1 MKRNYLLTTVLSAL
15 LAWSSATA
23 ASVAGRPKGPIP
35 QTQPN
40 IVHILTDDLGW
51 QDVACYYRSV
61 RGKESLI
68 ETPNMD
74 RIAKNGML
82 FMQAYS
88 PSPVCAPSRAAY
100 MAGQSTLKAGVL
112 HVLGGTPSRPRTP
125 TFKYIDPIYTARLS
139 LETPTIATLLKD
151 AGYITAHIQKFH
163 FGGVNHGFPG
173 PLDYGFDFSWT
184 TGPGMR
190 YNDPD
195 LWDPNDKKRA
205 DYQGIW
211 APLKPDRLS
220 NFPSSHDPEAPYSL
234 DADDRPYDSVVDLS
248 IRWMD
253 KVKGQ
258 GKPFFINFCPSF
270 VHGPIG
276 SRDRKRLELYCE
288 KMGFPFPTEPGR
300 VTDKQ
305 KGQVNPYY
313 AAMIDSA
320 DWQVGQILTFLETTD
335 DPRNPGHKLI
345 DNTYIMVSSDNGGST
360 HGGTPTGSEACAD
373 NTPLRAGKKSA
384 YEGGVRIPF
393 IIQGPGIQA
402 DSINNTPINLL
413 DMLPTYVAMSGE
425 KPKRELDIDGCNVLP
440 LMLGQDN
447 TVKFADGSV
456 RDTMFFS
463 FPIEQFANSVIR
475 KGGWKLLWNHVPE
488 MNGFEE
494 VQLYRLYNLDGSVCD
509 LGEAKNVAD
518 TNPDRRDA
526 MLKELKAWLKANNAI
541 LPYKNAHLA
550 GAKLAGSEQVPAVI
564 HTGIRDDVVTVRVE
578 TEVGKAKIVEALLF
592 YTTNGSGELRDHK
605 NYEEWF
611 IASATLH
618 ADGAEAFAPPGM
630 THGIFYLRDANGFV
644 VNSELLP
651 ARITPGS
658 DIWAKGSEFIENVY
672 GYRPGLISLINTGLS
687 AVQSATQ
694 SGQNTARLS
703 AAIEAAKAVAQTPVD
718 EKSYAR
724 SMSSLR
730 HAIQSLDVSEAKLP
744 VLNQFKMKK
753 WSTPEQGAI
762 SSRGDNGPH
771 EPAQNAFDGNPK
783 TKWLDFSPQDSWIQY
798 AYVAPKAVTGY
809 AITSADEPA
818 ARDPMDWQ
826 LLGSNDGKTWAMLD
840 TRSGEQ
846 WLKRY
851 EKRSFKLSNQTAC
864 KFYRMKIS
872 AVRDVAQAN
881 SVQLAE
887 VEFLTAQSTSAS
899 GGKAR
904 FVSNL
909 DAGKPQTVVT
919 FGTSLTAVGAWVDQ
933 LRTVI
938 EQQYPGQ
945 AKVINGAQGGANS
958 DWGRGAL
965 DEKVL
970 KHNPDTVLIEFS
982 VNDAVA
988 RRKTSVAHA
997 RGNLENMIKRIIK
1010 QNSDCEII
1018 LQVMNPPVGHTKTQ
1032 RPNLLAYNQM
1042 VRDVAKERGFQ
1053 LIDHYPVWE
1062 KLLNDD
1068 PLKFLFYVP
1077 DTIHPVREGALQV
1090 ITPTMLHALGLK
1102 PGKPELS
1109 EDAPCW
1115 KYLSR
1120 GLMDKD
1126 KDRVITHEEFNNY
1139 WKKLF
1144 TNNDANLDGE
1154 LSADEFGPQVL
1165 FDALDADQ
1173 DRQVTLDEFLKVYAP
1188 HFTRFE

>member
-1 MKRNYLLTTVLSAL
+1 MIQNKFTIAAAVLVAAL
-15 LAWSSATA
+15 GG
-23 ASVAGRPKGPIP
+23 ASVAPATP
-35 QTQPN
+35 QPN

-51 QDVACYYRSV
+51 QDVACYYRTV

-100 MAGQSTLKAGVL
+100 MAGQSTLKTGVL

-234 DADDRPYDSVVDLS
+234 DEDDRPYDSVVDLS

-258 GKPFFINFCPSF
+258 GKPFFVNFCPSF

-288 KMGFPFPTEPGR
+288 KMGYPFPTEPGR
-300 VTDKQ
+300 LSDKK

-320 DWQVGQILTFLETTD
+320 DWQVGQILSFLETTD

-345 DNTYIMVSSDNGGST
+345 DNTYIMVSSDNGGAT
-360 HGGTPTGSEACAD
+360 HAGTPTGLEACAD

-402 DSINNTPINLL
+402 DSINNTPIDLL
-413 DMLPTYVAMSGE
+413 DMLPTYVAMSGKE
-425 KPKRELDIDGCNVLP
+425 PQRELDIDGCNILP
-440 LMLGQDN
+440 LLLGQDN
-447 TVKFADGSV
+447 KVKFTDGRV
-456 RDTMFFS
+456 RDTMCFS

-494 VQLYRLYNLDGSVCD
+494 VQLYRLYDPDGSPSD
-509 LGEAKNVAD
+509 LSEQNNLAD
-518 TNPDRRDA
+518 THPEKRDM
-526 MLKELKAWLKANNAI
+526 MLQELKAWLKANHAI

-550 GAKLAGSEQVPAVI
+550 GAKLAGSEQVPAVVN
-564 HTGIRDDVVTVRVE
+564 TSVQDELLSVQVE
-578 TEVGKAKIVEALLF
+578 TGAGKAKIVEALLF
-592 YTTNGSGELRDHK
+592 YTTDGTDQLRDSKH
-605 NYEEWF
+605 YEEWF
-611 IASATLH
+611 IAPATLH
-618 ADGAEAFAPPGM
+618 ADGADAVAPPGM

-672 GYRPGLISLINTGLS
+672 GYRPGLISLIKVGRSALSHAQQKGL
-687 AVQSATQ
+687 ATAQ
-694 SGQNTARLS
+694 LS
-703 AAIEAAKAVAQTPVD
+703 AAINRATAVADTAED
-718 EKSYAR
+718 ELTYAEATR
-724 SMSSLR
+724 NLR
-730 HAIQSLDVSEAKLP
+730 YEITQLDVPEAKRFE
-744 VLNQFKMKK
+744 LNQFKSEK
-753 WSTPEQGAI
+753 WSSRDRNNISARGEHLPYQGA
-762 SSRGDNGPH
+762 NK
-771 EPAQNAFDGNPK
+771 AFDGDTQ
-783 TKWLDFSPQDSWIQY
+783 TKWLDFSPQGSWIQY
-798 AYVAPKAVTGY
+798 DFYVPSDVSSYTL
-809 AITSADEPA
+809 TSAGDAPM
-818 ARDPMDWQ
+818 RDPKDWQ
-826 LLGSNDGKTWAMLD
+826 LLGSNDGKSWTTLD
-840 TRSGEQ
+840 ARADELWS
-846 WLKRY
+846 KRH
-851 EKRSFKLSNQTAC
+851 EPRSFTIQDNAAFR
-864 KFYRMKIS
+864 FYRLNIL
-872 AVRDVAQAN
+872 AVRDVQDAN
-881 SVQLAE
+881 SVQIAE
-887 VEFLTAQSTSAS
+887 IEFITAPSANAS
-899 GGKAR
+899 GGQAR
-904 FVSNL
+904 FVRNL
-909 DAGKPQTVVT
+909 EAGKPQTVVT
-919 FGTSLTAVGAWVDQ
+919 FGTSLTKVGAWVDQ
-933 LRTVI
+933 LRAVL
-938 EQQYPGQ
+938 EQNYPGQ
-945 AKVINGAQGGANS
+945 ITLVNGAQGGANS

-988 RRKTSVAHA
+988 SRKTSVAHA
-997 RGNLENMIKRIIK
+997 RGNLENMIERILQ
-1010 QNSDCEII
+1010 QNPDCEII
-1018 LQVMNPPVGHTKTQ
+1018 LQVMNPPVAHTKNK

-1042 VRDVAKERGFQ
+1042 VRDVAKARGFQ

-1090 ITPTMLHALGLK
+1090 ITPTMLHALGLR
-1102 PGKPELS
+1102 PGKPDLS

-1115 KYLSR
+1115 KYLSQA
-1120 GLMDKD
+1120 LMDKD
-1126 KDRVITHEEFNNY
+1126 KNRVITHAEFNNY
-1139 WKKLF
+1139 WKKIF
-1144 TNNDANLDGE
+1144 TNNDANEDGK
-1154 LSADEFGPQVL
+1154 LSANEFEPQVL
-1165 FDALDADQ
+1165 FEALDADQ
-1173 DRQVTLDEFLKVYAP
+1173 DGQVTLDELLKVYAP
-1188 HFTRFE
+1188 HFERFK

>member
-1 MKRNYLLTTVLSAL
+1 MKRNHLLTTVLSAL
-15 LAWSSATA
+15 IACSAATA
-23 ASVAGRPKGPIP
+23 ASIAGRPEGAIP
-35 QTQPN
+35 QVQPN

-51 QDVACYYRSV
+51 QDVACYYRTV

-74 RIAKNGML
+74 RIAKKGML

-100 MAGQSTLKAGVL
+100 MAGQSTLKTGVL

-234 DADDRPYDSVVDLS
+234 DEDDRPYDSVVDLS

-258 GKPFFINFCPSF
+258 GKPFFVNFCPSF

-288 KMGFPFPTEPGR
+288 KMGYPFPTEPGR
-300 VTDKQ
+300 ISDKK

-320 DWQVGQILTFLETTD
+320 DWQVGQILSFLETTD

-345 DNTYIMVSSDNGGST
+345 DNTYIMVSSDNGGAT
-360 HGGTPTGSEACAD
+360 HAGTPTGLEACAD

-425 KPKRELDIDGCNVLP
+425 KPQRELDIDGCNVLP

-475 KGGWKLLWNHVPE
+475 QGGWKLLWNHVPE

-494 VQLYRLYNLDGSVCD
+494 VQLYRLYDPDGSPSD
-509 LGEAKNVAD
+509 LSEQ
-518 TNPDRRDA
+518 TNLANSHPEKRDA
-526 MLKELKAWLKANNAI
+526 MLRELKAWLKANHAI

-550 GAKLAGSEQVPAVI
+550 GAKLAGSDQVPAVV
-564 HTGIRDDVVTVRVE
+564 HTSTQDEVLTVQVE
-578 TEVGKAKIVEALLF
+578 TGPGKAKIVEALLF
-592 YTTNGSGELRDHK
+592 YTTNGSSELRDNK

-611 IASATLH
+611 IAPATLH
-618 ADGAEAFAPPGM
+618 ADGADAVAPPGM

-672 GYRPGLISLINTGLS
+672 GYRPGLISLIKTGLS
-687 AVQSATQ
+687 AMEHANQ
-694 SGQNTARLS
+694 SGQDTATLS
-703 AAIEAAKAVAQTPVD
+703 EAIEAAEAVAQTPFD

-730 HAIQSLDVSEAKLP
+730 HAIQSLDVPEATLP

-762 SSRGDNGPH
+762 TARGENGPH
-771 EPAQNAFDGNPK
+771 EPASNAFDGNPK
-783 TKWLDFSPQDSWIQY
+783 TKWLDFSPQGSWIQY
-798 AYVAPKAVTGY
+798 AYVAPKVVSGY
-809 AITSADEPA
+809 AITSADAPTD
-818 ARDPMDWQ
+818 RDPMDWQ
-826 LLGSNDGKTWAMLD
+826 LLGSNDGKTWTTLD

-846 WLKRY
+846 WSKRY
-851 EKRSFKLSNQTAC
+851 EQRSFKLSNQSAY
-864 KFYRMKIS
+864 KFYRLNIT
-872 AVRDVAQAN
+872 AVRDVARAN

-887 VEFLTAQSTSAS
+887 IELRVQSSPAAS
-899 GGKAR
+899 GGNAQ
-904 FVSNL
+904 FVQNL
-909 DAGKPQTVVT
+909 EAGKPQTVVT

-933 LRTVI
+933 LRAVL
-938 EQQYPGQ
+938 EQQYPEQ
-945 AKVINGAQGGANS
+945 ITLINGAQGGANS

-982 VNDAVA
+982 VNDAVE
-988 RRKTSVAHA
+988 RRQTSVAHA
-997 RGNLENMIKRIIK
+997 RGNLENMTERILQ
-1010 QNSDCEII
+1010 QNPECEII
-1018 LQVMNPPVGHTKTQ
+1018 LQVMNPPVGHTKAQ

-1042 VRDVAKERGFQ
+1042 VRDVAKARGLQ

-1090 ITPTMLHALGLK
+1090 ITPTMLHALGLQS
-1102 PGKPELS
+1102 GNPELS

-1120 GLMDKD
+1120 SLMDQD

-1139 WKKLF
+1139 WEKLF
-1144 TNNDANLDGE
+1144 TKNDTNQDGK
-1154 LSADEFGPQVL
+1154 LSANEFAPQVL
-1165 FDALDADQ
+1165 FDALDAD
-1173 DRQVTLDEFLKVYAP
+1173 DNGQVTLDEFLKVYAP
-1188 HFTRFE
+1188 HFDRFK

>member
-1 MKRNYLLTTVLSAL
+1 MKRNHLLTTVLSAL
-15 LAWSSATA
+15 IACSAATA
-23 ASVAGRPKGPIP
+23 ASIAGRPEGAIP
-35 QTQPN
+35 QVQPN

-51 QDVACYYRSV
+51 QDVACYYRTV

-74 RIAKNGML
+74 RIAKKGML

-100 MAGQSTLKAGVL
+100 MAGQSTLKTGVL

-234 DADDRPYDSVVDLS
+234 DEDDRPYDSVVDLS

-258 GKPFFINFCPSF
+258 GKPFFVNFCPSF

-288 KMGFPFPTEPGR
+288 KMGYPFPTEPGR
-300 VTDKQ
+300 ISDKK

-320 DWQVGQILTFLETTD
+320 DWQVGQILSFLETTD

-345 DNTYIMVSSDNGGST
+345 DNTYIMVSSDNGGAT
-360 HGGTPTGSEACAD
+360 HAGTPTGLEACAD

-425 KPKRELDIDGCNVLP
+425 KPQRELDIDGCNVLP

-475 KGGWKLLWNHVPE
+475 QGGWKLLWNHVPE

-494 VQLYRLYNLDGSVCD
+494 VQLYRLYDPDGSPSD
-509 LGEAKNVAD
+509 LSEQ
-518 TNPDRRDA
+518 TNLANSHPEKRDA
-526 MLKELKAWLKANNAI
+526 MLRELKAWLKANHAI

-550 GAKLAGSEQVPAVI
+550 GAKLAGSDQVPAVV
-564 HTGIRDDVVTVRVE
+564 HTSTQDEVLTVQVE
-578 TEVGKAKIVEALLF
+578 TGPGKAKIVEALLF
-592 YTTNGSGELRDHK
+592 YTTNGSSELRDNK

-611 IASATLH
+611 IAPATLH
-618 ADGAEAFAPPGM
+618 ADGADAVAPPGM

-672 GYRPGLISLINTGLS
+672 GYRPGLISLIKTGLS
-687 AVQSATQ
+687 AMEHANQ
-694 SGQNTARLS
+694 SGQDTATLS
-703 AAIEAAKAVAQTPVD
+703 EAIEAAEAVAQTPFD

-730 HAIQSLDVSEAKLP
+730 HAIQSLDVPEATLP

-762 SSRGDNGPH
+762 TARGENGPH
-771 EPAQNAFDGNPK
+771 EPASNAFDGNPK
-783 TKWLDFSPQDSWIQY
+783 TKWLDFSPQGSWIQY
-798 AYVAPKAVTGY
+798 AYVAPKVVSGY
-809 AITSADEPA
+809 AITSADTPTD
-818 ARDPMDWQ
+818 RDPMDWQ
-826 LLGSNDGKTWAMLD
+826 LLGSNDGKTWTTLD

-846 WLKRY
+846 WSKRY
-851 EKRSFKLSNQTAC
+851 EQRSFKLSNQSAY
-864 KFYRMKIS
+864 KFYRLNIT
-872 AVRDVAQAN
+872 AVRDVARAN

-887 VEFLTAQSTSAS
+887 IELRVQSSPAAS
-899 GGKAR
+899 GGNAQ
-904 FVSNL
+904 FVQNL
-909 DAGKPQTVVT
+909 EAGKPQTVVT

-933 LRTVI
+933 LRAVL
-938 EQQYPGQ
+938 EQQYPEQ
-945 AKVINGAQGGANS
+945 ITLINGAQGGANS

-982 VNDAVA
+982 VNDAVE
-988 RRKTSVAHA
+988 RRQTSVAHA
-997 RGNLENMIKRIIK
+997 RGNLENMIERILQ
-1010 QNSDCEII
+1010 QNPECEII
-1018 LQVMNPPVGHTKTQ
+1018 LQVMNPPVGHTKAQ

-1042 VRDVAKERGFQ
+1042 VRDVAKARGLQ

-1090 ITPTMLHALGLK
+1090 ITPTMLHALGLQS
-1102 PGKPELS
+1102 GNPELS

-1120 GLMDKD
+1120 SLMDQD

-1139 WKKLF
+1139 WEKLF
-1144 TNNDANLDGE
+1144 TKNDTNQDGK
-1154 LSADEFGPQVL
+1154 LSANEFAPQVL
-1165 FDALDADQ
+1165 FDALDAD
-1173 DRQVTLDEFLKVYAP
+1173 DNGQVTLDEFLKVYAP
-1188 HFTRFE
+1188 HFDRFK